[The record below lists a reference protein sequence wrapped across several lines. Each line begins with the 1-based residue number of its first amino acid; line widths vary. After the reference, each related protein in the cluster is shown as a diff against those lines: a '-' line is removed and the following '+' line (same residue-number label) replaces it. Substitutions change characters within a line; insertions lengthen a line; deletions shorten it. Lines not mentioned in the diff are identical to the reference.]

1 MMLRLSALLAALLLT
16 VGLASPA
23 AAAEVIF
30 TDAQGIT
37 YFAEDTDEAAGAT
50 VIEYSPG
57 VGGPSVNIPATVTFG
72 GIDYAV
78 TAIHGYAFSNA
89 QITDVTIPDS
99 VTTIRDYAFANNQL
113 TSVTIPDSVTS
124 LRYGAFFSNQLTSV
138 TIGDGVTSIGDS
150 VFSVNQLT
158 SVTVPDS
165 VTSIDNFAFLRND
178 LRSVTIGD
186 SVTSIGALAFDDNP
200 SLTDV
205 RFLGPAPTLTPGG
218 TSEESFDTASGS
230 LLVLTYPAEFGAPG
244 TPGGYTTPTWQGY
257 NTSAFVIPDPPAV
270 TGVAPNSGP
279 IAGGTDVTITG
290 SGFTGAIEVFFGE
303 STTQAQSF
311 TVVSDTKIT
320 AKTPSVQAHG
330 SRHVFVTTP
339 GGTSAK
345 NPADSF
351 VFKGPLPAITSIS
364 PSSGPTDGGTEVTIT
379 GTDFS
384 RVRAV
389 KFGTTDAT
397 DYTVVSDTQITAIAP
412 PKSIKGVRA
421 ISVTTISG
429 TSVEVPAARF
439 TYLGPLAAITNIS
452 PDSGPVAGGT
462 TVVITGTDF
471 TKVRS
476 VKFGS
481 VAATSYTVN
490 SPTQITAVSPAKSG
504 TKFAPIIYVT
514 TASGTSETVP
524 AARYTYIKP

>member
-23 AAAEVIF
+23 EAVTVAF
-30 TDAQGIT
+30 TDAQGVT
-37 YFAEDTDEAAGAT
+37 YGADNTQQAAGAT
-50 VIEYSPG
+50 VIAYNG
-57 VGGPSVNIPATVTFG
+57 AAQSVNIPATVSIEGT
-72 GIDYAV
+72 DYAV
-78 TAIHGYAFSNA
+78 KTIGSWVFYDHQVTN
-89 QITDVTIPDS
+89 VTIPDS
-99 VTTIRDYAFANNQL
+99 VTSIGDGAFYASQL
-113 TSVTIPDSVTS
+113 TNVTIPDSVTS
-124 LRYGAFFSNQLTSV
+124 LGFGVFFSNQLTSV
-138 TIGDGVTSIGDS
+138 TIGDGVTSLGDS
-150 VFSVNQLT
+150 VFSDNQLT
-158 SVTVPDS
+158 SVTIPDS

-178 LRSVTIGD
+178 LTSVTIGD
-186 SVTSIGALAFDDNP
+186 SVTSIGVLAFDNSP
-200 SLTDV
+200 GLTAV
-205 RFLGPAPTLTPGG
+205 RFLGPAPTTLTPGG
-218 TSEESFDTASGS
+218 TPEESFDTASGS
-230 LLVLTYPAEFGAPG
+230 LVLTYPAEFGAPG

-257 NTSAFVIPDPPAV
+257 NTSAFVSPDPPAV

-290 SGFTGAIEVFFGE
+290 TGFTGATEVFFGE

-320 AKTPSVQAHG
+320 AKTPAVPAHG
-330 SRHVFVTTP
+330 ARHVFVTTP

-345 NPADSF
+345 NAADSF

-397 DYTVVSDTQITAIAP
+397 DYTVVSDTQITAISPA
-412 PKSIKGVRA
+412 KSIKGVRA

-429 TSVEVPAARF
+429 TSVEVPEARF
-439 TYLGPLAAITNIS
+439 TYLGPLAAITNVD

-462 TVVITGTDF
+462 TVVITGTDS
-471 TKVRS
+471 TQVRS
-476 VKFGS
+476 VQFGS
-481 VAATSYTVN
+481 IAATSYTVN

-504 TKFAPIIYVT
+504 SKFVPTIYVT
-514 TASGTSETVP
+514 TANGTSETVP